1 MFFETTLYTP
11 RYKIVVCET
20 ERKLPLSRNFLNF
33 KYLKIA
39 TKSASSIVIA
49 RKSLIFSYERRQRI
63 KHHESRKC
71 ENARYKSRCTYTIFV
86 LTEQLLRIWRSRS
99 KKAGFHRCCAGK
111 CGKYWRT
118 VKWRVLKARKP
129 KIISGYM
136 DVNERSNGVHAS
148 KSVFREVYKI
158 FRGAS

>member
-1 MFFETTLYTP
+1 M
-11 RYKIVVCET
+11 
-20 ERKLPLSRNFLNF
+20 
-33 KYLKIA
+33 
-39 TKSASSIVIA
+39 KSDEWSK
-49 RKSLIFSYERRQRI
+49 R
-63 KHHESRKC
+63 

-86 LTEQLLRIWRSRS
+86 LIEQLLGIWKSKL

-118 VKWRVLKARKP
+118 VKWRVLKARKL

-148 KSVFREVYKI
+148 KSVFREAYKI
-158 FRGAS
+158 FRGIKLARVKLRIRRTANRIKTEVQTLFANVNVEFNGFLCLQ